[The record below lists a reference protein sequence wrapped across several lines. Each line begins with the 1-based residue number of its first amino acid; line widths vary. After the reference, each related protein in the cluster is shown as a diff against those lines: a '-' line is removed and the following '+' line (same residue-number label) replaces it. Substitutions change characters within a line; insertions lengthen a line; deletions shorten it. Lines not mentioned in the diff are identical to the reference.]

1 MTGSPSRI
9 KAEIWIVLGLSLGLS
24 SLYSIVSIWRRLLRE
39 EALNEQ
45 TATINR
51 PLAEE
56 EFFDLIYQVLGI
68 VSALVPVAL
77 VLFLLADTTRPRF
90 HRLGLDATRPGR
102 DLLWSV
108 GLAAVIGVPGLALY
122 AAGLA
127 LGLTVQVVPSAL
139 NATWWTIPI
148 LLLQALKAGLV
159 EEIIAVGYLFARLR
173 DLRIAPWVIVILQ
186 ALLRATYHLYQG
198 VGPFIGNFI
207 MGVVFGWWYL
217 RTQRLAPLIGAHA
230 LIDAVAFV
238 GYPVAVEAAP
248 EFFGITP

>member
-1 MTGSPSRI
+1 MMPSPSRI
-9 KAEIWIVLGLSLGLS
+9 KAEIGIVLGLSLGIS

-56 EFFDLIYQVLGI
+56 EIFDLVYQVLGI

-77 VLFLLADTTRPRF
+77 VLFLLADATKPRF
-90 HRLGLDATRPGR
+90 HRLGIDKTSAGR
-102 DLLWSV
+102 DALWSL
-108 GLAAVIGVPGLALY
+108 GLAALIGVPGLALY

-127 LGLTVQVVPSAL
+127 LGITVQVVPSAL

-148 LLLQALKAGLV
+148 LVLHALKAGLV
-159 EEIIAVGYLFARLR
+159 EEIIAVGYLFARLK
-173 DLRIAPWVIVILQ
+173 DLRVSPWLIVIIQ

-198 VGPFIGNFI
+198 VGPFFGNFV
-207 MGVVFGWWYL
+207 MGLVFGWWYL
-217 RTQRLAPLIGAHA
+217 RTHRLVPLIGAHA

-238 GYPVAVEAAP
+238 GYPLAAEAAP